1 VYANV
6 SGIPFLDRTL
16 SHGWG
21 IILRRMTMESKQGI
35 RSGVEDIISEVNCE
49 RDCECHN
56 SGFENLGRV
65 TIFGEADLV
74 ECLEDR
80 AKTCESAVHFA
91 DSYFCYCP
99 VRAYIAKNLNR

>member
-1 VYANV
+1 
-6 SGIPFLDRTL
+6 
-16 SHGWG
+16 
-21 IILRRMTMESKQGI
+21 MESKQGI

-80 AKTCESAVHFA
+80 AKTCESAVTGQQ
-91 DSYFCYCP
+91 DLKTERPCP
-99 VRAYIAKNLNR
+99 CPAMLTFVKLKLPEKFRFDGLFFLSNEAAGT